1 MRTCLSVLVSLMLAS
16 APAWGAGIVGQATD
30 PMGTPIPS
38 ARAVLH
44 NLATGAELDVVA
56 DGEGRFSFDHLTV
69 GIYRLVIA
77 QYGFSEDARTVSIAD
92 ASETVEVRL
101 ILRPGGIT
109 ANVTVT
115 SAARAERDTLDV
127 PLRTD
132 TLSEAD
138 IQDLAPTST
147 GDALVRAAAVT
158 PVGNGPFSTRPRLRG
173 LDSTRLLVLVDGER
187 LNHARTATDRAGIE
201 VGLIDLNAI
210 ESIEVVSGAGSVLYG
225 TDALAGTINIV
236 TNRPRF
242 SDTLRVSYGL
252 DGFFSSNETGRRGTA
267 RLGVSNRRFAV
278 QFAGTLE
285 AFDTY
290 SAGGG
295 AEEENTEALFRSGQ
309 LVQADTIDDAFGFS
323 FGAFPDPFNAPYART
338 SDDVPSSG
346 ARGNAVNIAGVYAL
360 TPTQTIRVKY
370 IRRHMSDIGF
380 PDFEAPYFFQ
390 RVSLPYSDL
399 DRFSAR
405 YEVQGITPWFTNLK
419 VSTYYQD
426 QDRLLRNE
434 LPVQFPVP
442 SPRFFPIQVFR
453 LNVLS
458 DTRQHVTTPGVD
470 VQGTFLAGR
479 SHVITAGVMA
489 YRDRSEDSRRT
500 VTETTIIGNVAV
512 GNRGPQATLFAE
524 PLLLG
529 PPVVSSPVRVPDSSF
544 RDVAVFA
551 QDEWTLRPDLR
562 VVGGLRVDGYKVTT
576 DPTAGYE
583 IASLLEGAEPPIDP
597 ATLPSV
603 SGHEVSRTAVTGDV
617 GLVYQPVDRM
627 SLLAHYGRSYRHPNL
642 EELLFAGPATV
653 GSIVPNVRVEPETGN
668 NLDVGVKYRDH
679 RFGGS
684 LSYFNN
690 RYDGFI
696 STEIVA
702 LTPSDSLSQAINFAD
717 VRLQGV
723 ELDGELPIVLRRGVI
738 TAYGT
743 LAYLRG
749 TVISGTNPLTGASL
763 DGTAADNITPLK
775 SLVGGRFTDIRDRW
789 WVDYGVRAQAEV
801 DRVAPTL
808 IDSPFLIAQD
818 LLSLEG
824 FALQRLAFG
833 VNFRHKAQRLGLTLA
848 VENLADTF
856 YREHF
861 QFAPARGRT
870 FTAGLHLRSN

>member
-1 MRTCLSVLVSLMLAS
+1 MRTSLTVFVALMLAG
-16 APAWGAGIVGQATD
+16 APAWAAGIAGQATD
-30 PMGTPIPS
+30 PSGRPIPA

-44 NLATGAELDVVA
+44 NLATGAQVEAVA
-56 DGEGRFSFDHLTV
+56 DDEGRFTFDQLAV
-69 GIYRLVIA
+69 GIYRLVLG
-77 QYGFSEDARTVSIAD
+77 QPGFSEDARTISIAD
-92 ASETVEVRL
+92 AGETVEVQM

-109 ANVTVT
+109 AGVTVT
-115 SAARAERDTLDV
+115 AATRAQRDTLDV

-132 TLSEAD
+132 TVSAAE

-147 GDALVRAAAVT
+147 GDALVRVPGVT
-158 PVGNGPFSTRPRLRG
+158 PVGNGPFSVRPRLRG

-187 LNHARTATDRAGIE
+187 LNNARTATDRAGIE
-201 VGLIDLNAI
+201 VGLVDVNSI

-225 TDALAGTINIV
+225 TDALAGTINII
-236 TNRPRF
+236 TNQPRF
-242 SDTLRVSYGL
+242 SDTLRVNYGL

-267 RLGVSNRRFAV
+267 TLGVSNRRFAA
-278 QFAGTLE
+278 QFAGTVE
-285 AFDTY
+285 AFDDY

-295 AEEENTEALFRSGQ
+295 AGEENTQPLFQSGQ
-309 LVQADTIDDAFGFS
+309 LVQADTIDDAFGFN
-323 FGAFPDPFNAPYART
+323 FGLFPDPFNAPFSRT
-338 SDDVPSSG
+338 GDEIPASG
-346 ARGNAVNIAGVYAL
+346 ARGNAFNVAGVYAL
-360 TPTQTIRVKY
+360 TATQTIRVKY
-370 IRRHMSDIGF
+370 IRRHMHDVGF

-419 VSTYYQD
+419 ATAYYQD

-453 LNVLS
+453 LNILS
-458 DTRQHVTTPGVD
+458 DTRQHVTTPGID

-479 SHVITAGVMA
+479 SHVITAGIMA

-500 VTETTIIGNVAV
+500 VTETTTIGSVAV
-512 GNRGPQATLFAE
+512 GNRGPQAIVSA
-524 PLLLG
+524 PIPLG
-529 PPVVSSPVRVPDSSF
+529 PPVISNPVRVPDSSF
-544 RDVAVFA
+544 RDIGVFA
-551 QDEWTLRPDLR
+551 QDEWTLGPGVT
-562 VVGGLRVDGYKVTT
+562 VVAGLRVDGYKVTT
-576 DPTAGYE
+576 DPTPGYDVE
-583 IASLLEGAEPPIDP
+583 SLLTGAEPPIDP
-597 ATLPSV
+597 ATLPSI
-603 SGHEVSRTAVTGDV
+603 GGDEISRTAVTGDLGV
-617 GLVYQPVDRM
+617 VYQPMERV
-627 SLLAHYGRSYRHPNL
+627 SVLAHYGRSYRHPNL
-642 EELLFAGPATV
+642 EELLFAGPATI

-668 NLDVGVKYRDH
+668 NLDFGLKYRGP

-702 LTPSDSLSQAINFAD
+702 LTPTDSLSQAINFAD

-723 ELDGELPIVLRRGVI
+723 EADGEVPFVLRRGVV

-743 LAYLRG
+743 MAYLRG

-775 SLVGGRFTDIRDRW
+775 TLIGGRFTDIRDRW
-789 WVDYGVRAQAEV
+789 WVDYSVRAQAEV

-818 LLSLEG
+818 LLSLQG
-824 FALQRLAFG
+824 FAIQRLAVG
-833 VNFRHKAQRLGLTLA
+833 LNFRQNARRVGLTFA

-870 FTAGLHLRSN
+870 FTIGLHLRSN